1 MLQQIE
7 ISRLDLR
14 FEGHRLKNKEAEM
27 KLLTSISENGI
38 RDPLQGVESAD
49 MYVLLNG
56 FKRYRCAKK
65 LSISIVPYCN
75 LVQGD
80 TGTGIIELLRIS
92 NSKSLNILEQAKLID
107 ELKSVYQMSTKDIA
121 DLLEKSKA
129 WVSART
135 GIIKEISKNTMD
147 KIMDGQF
154 PIYAYMYILRSFIR
168 MNKIRK
174 EDIDEFVTL
183 ISGKDLSIRDIEIL
197 ANGYFKGSEE
207 IRNQIRDGNI
217 KWSLKKL
224 NQSISP
230 DDDCTSIER
239 RMLNDLGII
248 QKYMQRVSYS
258 SGDKRFKNNSFF
270 AQANLLSGGILRNM
284 DLFQKSI
291 KELHDRSRKA

>member
-7 ISRLDLR
+7 ISKLDLR

-284 DLFQKSI
+284 DIFQKSI

>member
-14 FEGHRLKNKEAEM
+14 FEGHRLKNKVAEM

-197 ANGYFKGSEE
+197 AN
-207 IRNQIRDGNI
+207 
-217 KWSLKKL
+217 
-224 NQSISP
+224 
-230 DDDCTSIER
+230 
-239 RMLNDLGII
+239 
-248 QKYMQRVSYS
+248 
-258 SGDKRFKNNSFF
+258 
-270 AQANLLSGGILRNM
+270 
-284 DLFQKSI
+284 
-291 KELHDRSRKA
+291 

>member
-1 MLQQIE
+1 
-7 ISRLDLR
+7 
-14 FEGHRLKNKEAEM
+14 
-27 KLLTSISENGI
+27 
-38 RDPLQGVESAD
+38 
-49 MYVLLNG
+49 
-56 FKRYRCAKK
+56 
-65 LSISIVPYCN
+65 
-75 LVQGD
+75 
-80 TGTGIIELLRIS
+80 
-92 NSKSLNILEQAKLID
+92 LEQAKLID

-197 ANGYFKGSEE
+197 SNGYFKGSEE

-258 SGDKRFKNNSFF
+258 SGDKRFKITRFS
-270 AQANLLSGGILRNM
+270 LRPTSCQEA
-284 DLFQKSI
+284 F
-291 KELHDRSRKA
+291 

>member
-92 NSKSLNILEQAKLID
+92 NS
-107 ELKSVYQMSTKDIA
+107 MSHH
-121 DLLEKSKA
+121 
-129 WVSART
+129 
-135 GIIKEISKNTMD
+135 
-147 KIMDGQF
+147 
-154 PIYAYMYILRSFIR
+154 
-168 MNKIRK
+168 
-174 EDIDEFVTL
+174 
-183 ISGKDLSIRDIEIL
+183 
-197 ANGYFKGSEE
+197 
-207 IRNQIRDGNI
+207 
-217 KWSLKKL
+217 
-224 NQSISP
+224 
-230 DDDCTSIER
+230 
-239 RMLNDLGII
+239 
-248 QKYMQRVSYS
+248 
-258 SGDKRFKNNSFF
+258 NN
-270 AQANLLSGGILRNM
+270 
-284 DLFQKSI
+284 
-291 KELHDRSRKA
+291 

>member
-14 FEGHRLKNKEAEM
+14 FEGYRLKNKVAEM
-27 KLLTSISENGI
+27 RLLTSISENGI
-38 RDPLQGVESAD
+38 RDPLQGVESED